1 MVYKNFILRLFFSII
16 FISIYILCLYINFE
30 LVYYLFFFIYFLVL
44 SEILIYFKTYKLFPL
59 IYIFLSFLFF
69 LMIDFNLNIFLNFN
83 LFLITVI
90 TFDIFSYIVGKSYGK
105 NKLINIS
112 PNKTIE
118 GLLGGF
124 IFSLLISL
132 MYSLFVEIKINSE
145 LVIFITLIIFSAFLG
160 DIIESFYK
168 RKNQLKNSSKLIPG
182 HGGVFDR
189 FDSFLFSIILYS
201 IFTNFYI

>member
-30 LVYYLFFFIYFLVL
+30 LVYYLVFFIYFLVL

>member
-30 LVYYLFFFIYFLVL
+30 LVYYLVFFIYFLVL

-189 FDSFLFSIILYS
+189 FDSFLFSIIFYS